1 MTEKTRLEEDLE
13 LVQTRGR
20 RWGVA
25 IILLLVLLLG
35 ALAYSVSLNRKLLE
49 SERRMESLKL
59 EIDSLRIKMEALRID
74 AMKCT
79 EKKGK
84 ETEEGESPPGSLLEG
99 EKGQEGETGRNA
111 PPAPSGDGLKPES
124 P

>member
-1 MTEKTRLEEDLE
+1 LTEKTRLEEDLE

-35 ALAYSVSLNRKLLE
+35 ALAYSVSLNKKLVE
-49 SERRMESLKL
+49 SERRIESLTL

-79 EKKGK
+79 EGEK
-84 ETEEGESPPGSLLEG
+84 ETEGGESPPGSPPG
-99 EKGQEGETGRNA
+99 EKKGQEAETVQDV
-111 PPAPSGDGLKPES
+111 PSAPSGEGLRP
-124 P
+124 